1 MSDFFVGQSASMS
14 KQFSQEEVDAFSKMS
29 LDINPIH
36 LDEAY
41 AAKTLFGRR
50 IIHGFLSGSL
60 ISAVIGNI
68 LPGEGAIYLH
78 QGMDF
83 RKPAYTDDVLTA
95 TVTVERI
102 NPEKHILYLNTVCTN
117 EKKEVVIEGSAV
129 VKYYPKAQ

>member
-78 QGMDF
+78 QDMDF
-83 RKPAYTDDVLTA
+83 RKPTYTDDVLTA

>member
-129 VKYYPKAQ
+129 VKYYPKDK

>member
-14 KQFSQEEVDAFSKMS
+14 KQFSQEEVDVFSKMS

-36 LDEAY
+36 LNEAY

-78 QGMDF
+78 QDMDF

-129 VKYYPKAQ
+129 VKYYPKDK

>member
-14 KQFSQEEVDAFSKMS
+14 KQFSQEEVDAFSRMS

-78 QGMDF
+78 QDMDF

-117 EKKEVVIEGSAV
+117 EKEEVVIEGSAV

>member
-1 MSDFFVGQSASMS
+1 MS

-78 QGMDF
+78 QDMDF

-129 VKYYPKAQ
+129 VKYYPKDK